1 MRTWRERISAPKP
14 GRGPQLGAA
23 LALAA
28 VWLAVAGIEFG
39 LTGGDLLGHDT
50 ADTQRRVSH
59 NIPPGTPI
67 AVAAARLK
75 TGGFHCFPRRSD
87 QMVCARQSF
96 LGFTYWSVTLTGW
109 ADQVAAAKATCSRSF
124 L

>member
-1 MRTWRERISAPKP
+1 MSGK
-14 GRGPQLGAA
+14 GRVRQIWLA
-23 LALAA
+23 LALA
-28 VWLAVAGIEFG
+28 VICLVVAATEFG
-39 LTGGDLLGHDT
+39 LTGGNLLGHDA

-67 AVAAARLK
+67 AIATARLK
-75 TGGFHCFPRRSD
+75 TGGFHCYSRRGS
-87 QMVCARQSF
+87 QVVCARQSF
-96 LGFTYWSVTLTGW
+96 LGFTYWSVTLSVW